1 MWCDAC
7 WKSGGKPASS
17 SWDKQGKTV
26 KERANVGEICK
37 WRKKKVRVGSG
48 YQW

>member
-7 WKSGGKPASS
+7 WNSGGKPASS

-26 KERANVGEICK
+26 KERVECWGDLQVEEEESE
-37 WRKKKVRVGSG
+37 SG
-48 YQW
+48 